1 MRRKSRE
8 ISIFSVS
15 TLDIFASAMGVFML
29 ITVVLFPYYMK
40 NSEAVDRMRMALAEA
55 EQMRELA
62 AVAEQ
67 EASQQR
73 EAAEEAES
81 KLNETHLLVAITWQ
95 WESPGIRSNDD
106 IDLWVVDPYGN
117 NFGPKMVSHPG
128 FEGEFLVDT
137 LHTPGVEVWL
147 SEKASPGFYCI
158 AANRRSV
165 DRRDRALEV
174 RGSIAHR
181 DGRTDLP
188 SVNISSGASSMS
200 MAAVEVT
207 EDGSVMVHR
216 IEQKNLRDPFTGWIP
231 IPQRGQRVRCP
242 VFVAADGPKYR

>member
-1 MRRKSRE
+1 MRRKNRE

-40 NSEAVDRMRMALAEA
+40 NSEAVERMRSAIAEAERMAGEA
-55 EQMRELA
+55 EQM
-62 AVAEQ
+62 
-67 EASQQR
+67 R

-81 KLNETHLLVAITWQ
+81 KLKETHLLVAITWQ

-117 NFGPKMVSHPG
+117 NFGPKQVRHAG
-128 FEGEFLVDT
+128 YEGEFLVDT
-137 LHTPGVEVWL
+137 LHTPGGEVWL

-158 AANRRSV
+158 AANLRSV

-174 RGSIAHR
+174 RGSIAYR

-207 EDGSVMVHR
+207 QDGSVIVHR

-231 IPQRGQRVRCP
+231 IPQRGERVRCP